1 MYLIQSIFSYKEV
14 CGQKNSYAPGFSL
27 ATGSVGILFVALL
40 ESLNHVKVFHLVLI
54 QTVVLQ
60 RTAERCWQV
69 SL

>member
-1 MYLIQSIFSYKEV
+1 MLVKRTLS
-14 CGQKNSYAPGFSL
+14 PGFFI

-40 ESLNHVKVFHLVLI
+40 ESLNDVKVFHLVLI